1 MHKLRKAAVL
11 VAALGTVGLVGA
23 GTAHA
28 DGGYGGRGGH
38 NGSRFSIAQSTTCR
52 SHDLNADVL
61 GEVGILNGLGGNL
74 LNGEGNSG
82 AQESQLG
89 STMGCNNSV
98 GK

>member
-1 MHKLRKAAVL
+1 MHKLRTAAVL
-11 VAALGTVGLVGA
+11 VAAIGSIGLLG

-28 DGGYGGRGGH
+28 GGQDGGGHGGGR
-38 NGSRFSIAQSTTCR
+38 FSVLQSTTCR

-61 GEVGILNGLGGNL
+61 GEVGILNGALGNA

-82 AQESQLG
+82 AQESSLG
-89 STMGCNNSV
+89 SSMGCNNSV